1 MRPERREVRFDRDLR
16 LEVCLFDGMSRGFPS
31 HFHDHYVVGLVESG
45 HGSLK
50 VGGRTREYGSGD
62 ILIFHPM
69 ESHSCEQTDGSPLTF
84 RSFNIRADVMVDA
97 AEDATAGGT
106 DVERRS
112 APKFEASVI
121 SRSPQAERLGRVH
134 EEMIRQDGEA
144 GRAARFRE
152 VLRLICRDH
161 ALPTRRDDADTTVV
175 MVERVCRYVE
185 DHYDERVTLDD
196 LEAVAHVN
204 KYTLVRAFTRWKGIT
219 PYRYLEAVRIGRA
232 RELLEQGFDP
242 AAVAGRVGFADQ
254 SHFGRFFKL
263 LIGVNP
269 GEYQA
274 IFRNG

>member
-1 MRPERREVRFDRDLR
+1 
-16 LEVCLFDGMSRGFPS
+16 MSRGFPS
-31 HFHDHYVVGLVESG
+31 HFHDYYVVGLVESG

-50 VGGRTREYGSGD
+50 AGGRTREYGSGD
-62 ILIFHPM
+62 ILVFHPM
-69 ESHSCEQTDGSPLTF
+69 ESHSCEQNDGSPLTF
-84 RSFNIRADVMVDA
+84 RSFNIRADAMA
-97 AEDATAGGT
+97 DATAGGT
-106 DVERRS
+106 GNERRA
-112 APKFEASVI
+112 APKFDASVI
-121 SRSPQAERLGRVH
+121 NRSPQAERLGRVH
-134 EEMIRQDGEA
+134 EEMLRQDGEA

-152 VLRLICRDH
+152 LLRLLCRDH
-161 ALPTRRDDADTTVV
+161 AQPTRRDDTDTTVA
-175 MVERVCRYVE
+175 MVERVCRYIE
-185 DHYDERVTLDD
+185 DRYNERVTLDD

-232 RELLEQGFDP
+232 RELLEQGVEP